1 VPSGTFSHAVAVPAS
16 PDEVWARLQAA
27 DTWSGIGPIDTVWDA
42 SHDDDGVIAG
52 YRWSA
57 TAAGREWKGTARTA
71 SAVPGERLTLGLKSS
86 EMQGTLTTEIAANGH
101 GSHLTVT
108 MKVETV
114 GMLSSLFWGVV
125 RTAMEHGLPKQV
137 EEFGARFS

>member
-1 VPSGTFSHAVAVPAS
+1 VPSGTFSHAVTVPAA
-16 PDEVWARLQAA
+16 PADVWTRLQDAE
-27 DTWSGIGPIDTVWDA
+27 TWSGIGPIDAVWDA
-42 SHDDDGVIAG
+42 THDGDGVIAG

-57 TAAGREWKGTARTA
+57 TAAGRPWKGTARTTD
-71 SAVPGERLTLGLKSS
+71 AVPDERLTLSLKSS
-86 EMQGTLTTEIAANGH
+86 EMRGTLTTEISPNGS

-114 GMLSSLFWGVV
+114 GMLSTLFWSVV

-137 EEFGARFS
+137 EVFGEKFA

>member
-1 VPSGTFSHAVAVPAS
+1 MPSGTFSHHVVVAAA
-16 PDEVWARLQAA
+16 PDDVWSRLQEA
-27 DTWSGIGPIDTVWDA
+27 DTWSGIGPIDRVWEA
-42 SHDDDGVIAG
+42 THDGEGVISG

-57 TAAGREWKGTARTA
+57 TAAGREWKGTARTT
-71 SAVPGERLTLGLKSS
+71 SAVPGEHLTLGLKSS
-86 EMQGTLTTEIAANGH
+86 EMRGSLTTEIAPNGN

-125 RTAMEHGLPKQV
+125 RSAMEQGLPRQV
-137 EEFGARFS
+137 EDFGARFS